1 MIPLGAFGMGTG
13 VARLALGVAALS
25 VLEVFVCVCGG
36 GDWFPPV
43 MSVADKF
50 LVFTHCFVG
59 LLAGGDWFQCAFA
72 LSVWVVWLFCGWPE
86 LSGGNL
92 GCFLGSLCLVLCGRL
107 LPSMLAGT
115 DG

>member
-1 MIPLGAFGMGTG
+1 MC
-13 VARLALGVAALS
+13 
-25 VLEVFVCVCGG
+25 VCVGGGGG

-59 LLAGGDWFQCAFA
+59 LLAGEDWFQCAFA

-92 GCFLGSLCLVLCGRL
+92 GCFLGSLCFVLCGRL